1 MRLRVTRHLI
11 EGAEECDGD
20 VCQGQVQEE
29 VVGHS
34 SHPCMSNISTY
45 LSTCQHVNLSMH
57 EIHMAL
63 TCTGAHDV
71 AEHGVADNAQQ
82 EDHNVQEYR
91 NSPQEGRPHI
101 LHNSH
106 KLSVELT

>member
-45 LSTCQHVNLSMH
+45 LSTCQHVNMSTHQLVNLSTCRCMVFTLPSP
-57 EIHMAL
+57 AL
-63 TCTGAHDV
+63 VHTM
-71 AEHGVADNAQQ
+71 
-82 EDHNVQEYR
+82 
-91 NSPQEGRPHI
+91 
-101 LHNSH
+101 
-106 KLSVELT
+106 

>member
-34 SHPCMSNISTY
+34 SHPCKRNLSPCHHVNIS
-45 LSTCQHVNLSMH
+45 SCQLVN
-57 EIHMAL
+57 A
-63 TCTGAHDV
+63 
-71 AEHGVADNAQQ
+71 
-82 EDHNVQEYR
+82 
-91 NSPQEGRPHI
+91 
-101 LHNSH
+101 
-106 KLSVELT
+106 

>member
-34 SHPCMSNISTY
+34 SHPCMRNLSPCQHVTM
-45 LSTCQHVNLSMH
+45 STCQHVIMSTCQCMVFTLPSP
-57 EIHMAL
+57 AL
-63 TCTGAHDV
+63 VHTM
-71 AEHGVADNAQQ
+71 
-82 EDHNVQEYR
+82 
-91 NSPQEGRPHI
+91 
-101 LHNSH
+101 
-106 KLSVELT
+106 

>member
-1 MRLRVTRHLI
+1 
-11 EGAEECDGD
+11 
-20 VCQGQVQEE
+20 
-29 VVGHS
+29 
-34 SHPCMSNISTY
+34 MSP
-45 LSTCQHVNLSMH
+45 CQHVNMSTHQLVNLSMH
-57 EIHMAL
+57 GIHIAL

-71 AEHGVADNAQQ
+71 AEHGVANNAQQ

>member
-34 SHPCMSNISTY
+34 SHPCMR
-45 LSTCQHVNLSMH
+45 NLSMH
-57 EIHMAL
+57 GIHIGL

-91 NSPQEGRPHI
+91 NSPQEDRPHI

>member
-1 MRLRVTRHLI
+1 MSP
-11 EGAEECDGD
+11 
-20 VCQGQVQEE
+20 CQHVN
-29 VVGHS
+29 
-34 SHPCMSNISTY
+34 M
-45 LSTCQHVNLSMH
+45 STCQHVNLSMY
-57 EIHMAL
+57 EIHITL